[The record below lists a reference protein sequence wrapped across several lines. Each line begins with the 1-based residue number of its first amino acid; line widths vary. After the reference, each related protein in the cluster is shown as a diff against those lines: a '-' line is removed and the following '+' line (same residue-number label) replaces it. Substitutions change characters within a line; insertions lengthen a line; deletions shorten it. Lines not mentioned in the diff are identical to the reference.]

1 MKLASLVLGAAM
13 LFATAA
19 CHSTQ
24 LRIPGEPLGPNERL
38 TGVASAHSTG
48 LMLFQVI
55 PINQNDRFRRALQN
69 ATAQSGGTRL
79 TDIVI
84 SERWFWTPIGNGFS
98 FHIQGAG
105 VANK

>member
-1 MKLASLVLGAAM
+1 MKIASLFLGATI
-13 LFATAA
+13 LFATVA

-38 TGVASAHSTG
+38 TGVVSAHSTG

-69 ATAQSGGTRL
+69 ATAQAGGGRL
-79 TDIVI
+79 TDVVI

-98 FHIQGAG
+98 FHVQGAG
-105 VANK
+105 VASK

>member
-1 MKLASLVLGAAM
+1 MKLASLFLGAAL
-13 LFATAA
+13 LFATVA
-19 CHSTQ
+19 CHSSQ
-24 LRIPGEPLGPNERL
+24 VRIPGEPLGPNERL

-69 ATAQSGGTRL
+69 ATMQSGGTRL

-98 FHIQGAG
+98 FHVQGAG